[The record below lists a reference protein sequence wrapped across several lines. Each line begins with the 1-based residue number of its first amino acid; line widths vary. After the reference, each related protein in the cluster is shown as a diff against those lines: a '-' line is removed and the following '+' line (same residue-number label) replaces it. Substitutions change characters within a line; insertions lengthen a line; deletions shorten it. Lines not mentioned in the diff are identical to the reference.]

1 MKLRLVLCVGVFSGL
16 AACATGPGS
25 GLQEDAGCPP
35 VAYSVYFARDQ
46 VALDDLAGEI
56 LDTTAAALTGCAGGR
71 LEVAGYADPAGDAEI
86 NRRVSE
92 QRADAVLRGLLER
105 GVTAGQVRTLA
116 FGEDGARS
124 EEGLTEPMRRRVD
137 VFFIPAGM

>member
-1 MKLRLVLCVGVFSGL
+1 MKLRLVLCAGVLSGL
-16 AACATGPGS
+16 AACATGPFGQQADTGCS
-25 GLQEDAGCPP
+25 G

-46 VALDDLAGEI
+46 VTLDELGGQI
-56 LDTTAAALTGCAGGR
+56 LDTTASALQGCPGGR
-71 LEVAGYADPAGDAEI
+71 LEVAGYADAVGDAEV
-86 NRRVSE
+86 NQRVSQ

-105 GVTAGQVRTLA
+105 GVMASQVRVLA

-124 EEGLTEPMRRRVD
+124 EEGITEPMRRRVD